1 MNAKQ
6 DSSRSAQPQQG
17 TQASQDGKA
26 NAIALLKAD
35 HRKVNALFRQAK
47 SEGAAEKKVQLV
59 RQICTELIVHTRL
72 EEEIFYAACRE
83 ADIEDDLLDEA
94 QVEHD
99 GAKVLIAEL
108 LQEQPDAQ
116 YYDAKVSVLSEY
128 IKHHVGEEEN
138 PGSGIFA
145 KARAAKLDMNALGQR
160 LQSRKEELMQEIK
173 DQGLRP
179 PTLRA
184 LDVDPINRSN
194 QEKST
199 MPRQYERDRDD
210 QGRFASDDDDRR
222 GGRGYYGRSSER
234 GSNDRGSNERG
245 RDDQGRFMSED
256 DDRSG
261 GQRSYRGREDD
272 DYRSSSRG
280 GGYENRGSEG
290 RSQGGNDY
298 DDRYSSRG
306 GSEGRNRGGWFGDS
320 EGHSRASEEG
330 WENRGRGG
338 GSSSRS
344 RDDDEDRY
352 SSRGSSRGG
361 SSGSGR
367 GWFGDPEGHS
377 RASEEGWENRG
388 RAGGS
393 SSRSRD
399 EDDERDERGGGRGRS
414 QGQGQGGWFGDPRG
428 HSEASR
434 RGWQNR

>member
-6 DSSRSAQPQQG
+6 DSSRSVQAQSA
-17 TQASQDGKA
+17 QAGQDKA
-26 NAIALLKAD
+26 SAIALLKAD
-35 HRKVNALFRQAK
+35 HRKVNTLFRQFK
-47 SEGAAEKKVQLV
+47 GENAAEKKAQLV
-59 RQICTELIVHTRL
+59 REICTELIVHTKL

-83 ADIEDDLLDEA
+83 AQVEDDLLDEA

-99 GAKVLIAEL
+99 GAKILIAEL
-108 LQEQPDAQ
+108 LQEQPDSQ
-116 YYDAKVSVLSEY
+116 YYDAKVSVLGEY

-222 GGRGYYGRSSER
+222 GGRGYYGRSSA
-234 GSNDRGSNERG
+234 SNERG

-261 GQRSYRGREDD
+261 GGRSYRGRDDD

-280 GGYENRGSEG
+280 GGYESRG
-290 RSQGGNDY
+290 RGGSDY
-298 DDRYSSRG
+298 DDDRYSSRG
-306 GSEGRNRGGWFGDS
+306 GSESRGGAEGRGRGGWFGDSEGHSRASEEGWESRGRGGGSSSRSRDEEDDRYYRGSSRGSGSSQGGQGRGWFGDS

-330 WENRGRGG
+330 WENRGRSG

-344 RDDDEDRY
+344 RAEDDDRDY
-352 SSRGSSRGG
+352 RGSSRGG
-361 SSGSGR
+361 SSGQ
-367 GWFGDPEGHS
+367 GH
-377 RASEEGWENRG
+377 
-388 RAGGS
+388 
-393 SSRSRD
+393 
-399 EDDERDERGGGRGRS
+399 
-414 QGQGQGGWFGDPRG
+414 GGWFGDSRG